1 LVSELS
7 PGTAATIE
15 LWRKGKTKT
24 ITMNVGEMKVAIA
37 KGKTSGTNVP
47 EHAELG
53 LSLRPLT
60 PEERKQADVQ
70 GGLLVENVTDG
81 PAARAGVRAGDVILS
96 VNGENTGSI
105 QQLRSL
111 VDKSGKRIA
120 ILIKRDEQQLFV
132 PINLG

>member
-1 LVSELS
+1 M
-7 PGTAATIE
+7 IE
-15 LWRKGKTKT
+15 LWRKGKSKT
-24 ITMNVGEMKVAIA
+24 INMNVGEMKVASA
-37 KGKTSGTNVP
+37 KAKAGESDEP
-47 EHAELG
+47 DHAELG

-96 VNGENTGSI
+96 VNGEKAASI
-105 QQLRSL
+105 QQLRTL
-111 VDKSGKRIA
+111 VDKSGKRMA
-120 ILIKRDEQQLFV
+120 LLIMRDEQQMFV